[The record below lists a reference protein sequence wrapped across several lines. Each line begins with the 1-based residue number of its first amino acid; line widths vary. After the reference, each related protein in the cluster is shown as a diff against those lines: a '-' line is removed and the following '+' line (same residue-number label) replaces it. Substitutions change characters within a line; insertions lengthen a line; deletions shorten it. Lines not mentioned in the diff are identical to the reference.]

1 MTALRAIATEAPA
14 PTPNPRPKRPGHLV
28 LNGVD
33 LLACGITNV
42 PVTVTSPY
50 VGTVLVTMQ
59 AFGHY
64 RRLSEERGI
73 IRPEEKRSEII
84 CELASDFSLARP
96 FYVNDEKVPDVN
108 GNTMLKD
115 FEIKIMFIVDERR
128 SLLLAAYDTN
138 KPRDNR

>member
-1 MTALRAIATEAPA
+1 MPALRAIATEAPA
-14 PTPNPRPKRPGHLV
+14 STPNPRPKRPGHLM

-33 LLACGITNV
+33 ILACGLTNV
-42 PVTVTSPY
+42 PVTVTNPH

-59 AFGHY
+59 AFGNY

-73 IRPEEKRSEII
+73 IHPEEKRSEII
-84 CELASDFSLARP
+84 CELASDFSLSRP
-96 FYVNDEKVPDVN
+96 FYMNDEKVPDVN

-115 FEIKIMFIVDERR
+115 FEIKILFIVDERR
-128 SLLLAAYDTN
+128 SLLLAAYDTS